1 MLFRSGDVI
10 GIIGKN
16 GSGKSTLLASI
27 AKIREKQGL
36 TSVLSTFSNLADIGK
51 SGGETVMDKMVSTL
65 KETNCLYLLDEPTTY
80 LDVNNIAN
88 LIALIERNHGTFCI
102 VSHDRDLLRRICNKI
117 WAIEKGQLTE
127 YEGNYDQY
135 QDQLLI
141 RQQEYQADLK
151 KYHQETKRLK
161 QTIQAQYE
169 EQERKSKKPRK
180 LSPSEYRITGMKNK
194 TCSKK

>member
-1 MLFRSGDVI
+1 M
-10 GIIGKN
+10 
-16 GSGKSTLLASI
+16 
-27 AKIREKQGL
+27 
-36 TSVLSTFSNLADIGK
+36 
-51 SGGETVMDKMVSTL
+51 
-65 KETNCLYLLDEPTTY
+65 
-80 LDVNNIAN
+80 
-88 LIALIERNHGTFCI
+88 IALIERNHGTFCI

-180 LSPSEYRITGMKNK
+180 LSPSEYRITGMKTKLAVKIRKVIRHVYN
-194 TCSKK
+194 

>member
-1 MLFRSGDVI
+1 MRQYHLPAQNIEIKDRVLFKSPPLVINEGDVI

-27 AKIREKQGL
+27 AKICDKQGL

-151 KYHQETKRLK
+151 KYHQELL
-161 QTIQAQYE
+161 E
-169 EQERKSKKPRK
+169 D
-180 LSPSEYRITGMKNK
+180 
-194 TCSKK
+194 